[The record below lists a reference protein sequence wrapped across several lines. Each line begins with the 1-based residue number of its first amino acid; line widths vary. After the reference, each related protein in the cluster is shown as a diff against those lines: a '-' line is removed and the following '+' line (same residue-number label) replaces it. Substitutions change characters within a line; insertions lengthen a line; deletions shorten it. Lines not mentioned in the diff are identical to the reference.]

1 MIFIIMLNLPIN
13 GLNIMTN
20 KPLNTINIPKAL
32 GNLLKEQYSDT
43 VRFKF
48 TKVAPRKNPIIT
60 NITIKD
66 VPFDCITITGNQNRI
81 LEEINE
87 WINKRERWFL
97 ANLLDRPIPTSME
110 NVQNT
115 ILFFNLNLS
124 NMVGSVSRARM
135 SVNAVI
141 DKQEAISALLIP
153 IDHQVPS
160 KGPKKF

>member
-1 MIFIIMLNLPIN
+1 MILIIILNLPIN
-13 GLNIMTN
+13 GLNIITN
-20 KPLNTINIPKAL
+20 KPLNTMNIPKAL

-60 NITIKD
+60 NVTIKN
-66 VPFDCITITGNQNRI
+66 VPFDCATMTGNQNRNI
-81 LEEINE
+81 RRNQER
-87 WINKRERWFL
+87 INKRWFL
-97 ANLLDRPIPTSME
+97 TNVLDRPIPTSME

-124 NMVGSVSRARM
+124 NIVGSVSRARM

-160 KGPKKF
+160 KGSKKF

>member
-1 MIFIIMLNLPIN
+1 MILIIMLNLPIN

-20 KPLNTINIPKAL
+20 KPLDTINIPKAL

-60 NITIKD
+60 NVTIKN
-66 VPFDCITITGNQNRI
+66 VPFDCVTITGNQNTI
-81 LEEINE
+81 LKEINE
-87 WINKRERWFL
+87 RINKRWFL
-97 ANLLDRPIPTSME
+97 ANVLDRPIPTSME

-141 DKQEAISALLIP
+141 DKQEAISALFIP

>member
-1 MIFIIMLNLPIN
+1 
-13 GLNIMTN
+13 MTN

-66 VPFDCITITGNQNRI
+66 VPFDCITII
-81 LEEINE
+81 
-87 WINKRERWFL
+87 
-97 ANLLDRPIPTSME
+97 DRPIPTSME

-153 IDHQVPS
+153 IDHQVPILD
-160 KGPKKF
+160 KKNGVISLKLDSAT

>member
-1 MIFIIMLNLPIN
+1 MILIIMLNLPIN

-20 KPLNTINIPKAL
+20 KPLDTINIPKAL

-60 NITIKD
+60 NVTIKN
-66 VPFDCITITGNQNRI
+66 VPFDCVTITGNQNTI
-81 LEEINE
+81 LKEINE
-87 WINKRERWFL
+87 RINKRWFL
-97 ANLLDRPIPTSME
+97 AYVLDRPIPTNME

-141 DKQEAISALLIP
+141 DKQEAISALFIP

>member
-1 MIFIIMLNLPIN
+1 MILIIVLNLPIN

-20 KPLNTINIPKAL
+20 KPLDTINIPKAL

-60 NITIKD
+60 NVTIKN
-66 VPFDCITITGNQNRI
+66 VPFDCVTITGNQNTI
-81 LEEINE
+81 LKEINE
-87 WINKRERWFL
+87 RINKRWFL
-97 ANLLDRPIPTSME
+97 AYVLDRPIPTSME

-141 DKQEAISALLIP
+141 DKQEAISALFIP

>member
-1 MIFIIMLNLPIN
+1 MYPIN

-48 TKVAPRKNPIIT
+48 TKVAPRKNPITT
-60 NITIKD
+60 NITIKN
-66 VPFDCITITGNQNRI
+66 VPFDCITII
-81 LEEINE
+81 
-87 WINKRERWFL
+87 
-97 ANLLDRPIPTSME
+97 DRPIPTSME
-110 NVQNT
+110 NVQKT
-115 ILFFNLNLS
+115 TLFFNLNLS

>member
-1 MIFIIMLNLPIN
+1 MILIIILNLPIN
-13 GLNIMTN
+13 GLNIITN
-20 KPLNTINIPKAL
+20 KPLNTMNIPKAL

-60 NITIKD
+60 NVTIKN
-66 VPFDCITITGNQNRI
+66 VPFDCATMTGNQNGNIRRNQ
-81 LEEINE
+81 ER
-87 WINKRERWFL
+87 INKRWFL
-97 ANLLDRPIPTSME
+97 TNVLDRPIPTSME

-124 NMVGSVSRARM
+124 NIVGSVSRARM

-160 KGPKKF
+160 KGSKKF

>member
-1 MIFIIMLNLPIN
+1 MILIIILNLPIN
-13 GLNIMTN
+13 GLNIITN
-20 KPLNTINIPKAL
+20 KPLNTMNIPKAL
-32 GNLLKEQYSDT
+32 GNFLKEQYSDT

-60 NITIKD
+60 NVTIKN
-66 VPFDCITITGNQNRI
+66 VPFDCATMTGNQNRNI
-81 LEEINE
+81 RRNQER
-87 WINKRERWFL
+87 INKRWFL
-97 ANLLDRPIPTSME
+97 TNVLDRPIPTSME

-124 NMVGSVSRARM
+124 NIVGSVSRARM

-160 KGPKKF
+160 KGSKKF

>member
-1 MIFIIMLNLPIN
+1 MILIIMLNLPIN

-20 KPLNTINIPKAL
+20 KPLDTINIPKAL

-60 NITIKD
+60 NVTIKN
-66 VPFDCITITGNQNRI
+66 VPFDCVTITGNQNTI
-81 LEEINE
+81 LKEINE
-87 WINKRERWFL
+87 RINKRWFL
-97 ANLLDRPIPTSME
+97 AYVLDRPIPTSME

-141 DKQEAISALLIP
+141 DKQEAISALFIP

>member
-1 MIFIIMLNLPIN
+1 MLNLPIN

-20 KPLNTINIPKAL
+20 KPLDTINIPKAL

-60 NITIKD
+60 NVTIKN
-66 VPFDCITITGNQNRI
+66 VPFDCVTITGNQNTI
-81 LEEINE
+81 LKEINE
-87 WINKRERWFL
+87 RINKRWFL
-97 ANLLDRPIPTSME
+97 AYVLDRPIPTSME

-141 DKQEAISALLIP
+141 DKQEAISALFIP

>member
-1 MIFIIMLNLPIN
+1 MILIIMLNLPIN

-20 KPLNTINIPKAL
+20 KPLDTINIPKAL

-60 NITIKD
+60 NVIIKN
-66 VPFDCITITGNQNRI
+66 VPFDCVTITGNQNTI
-81 LEEINE
+81 LKEINE
-87 WINKRERWFL
+87 RINKRWFL
-97 ANLLDRPIPTSME
+97 AYVLDRPIPTSME

-141 DKQEAISALLIP
+141 DKQEAISALFIP

>member
-1 MIFIIMLNLPIN
+1 MILIIVLNLPIN

-20 KPLNTINIPKAL
+20 KPLDTINIPKAL

-60 NITIKD
+60 NVTIKN
-66 VPFDCITITGNQNRI
+66 VPFDCVTITGNQNTI
-81 LEEINE
+81 LKEINE
-87 WINKRERWFL
+87 RINKRWFL
-97 ANLLDRPIPTSME
+97 ANVLDRPIPTSME

-141 DKQEAISALLIP
+141 DKQEAISALFIP

>member
-1 MIFIIMLNLPIN
+1 MILIITLNLPIN
-13 GLNIMTN
+13 GLNIITN
-20 KPLNTINIPKAL
+20 KPLNTMNIPKAL

-43 VRFKF
+43 VRFKL

-60 NITIKD
+60 NVTIKN
-66 VPFDCITITGNQNRI
+66 VPFDCATMTGNDQNENIRRNQ
-81 LEEINE
+81 ER
-87 WINKRERWFL
+87 INKRWFL
-97 ANLLDRPIPTSME
+97 ANVLDRPIPTSME

-124 NMVGSVSRARM
+124 NIVGSVSRARM

-160 KGPKKF
+160 KGSKKF

>member
-1 MIFIIMLNLPIN
+1 MYPIN

-48 TKVAPRKNPIIT
+48 TKVAPRKNPITT
-60 NITIKD
+60 NITIKN
-66 VPFDCITITGNQNRI
+66 VPFDCITII
-81 LEEINE
+81 
-87 WINKRERWFL
+87 
-97 ANLLDRPIPTSME
+97 DRPIPTSME
-110 NVQNT
+110 NVQKT
-115 ILFFNLNLS
+115 TLFFNLNLS

-153 IDHQVPS
+153 IDHQVPMLDRKNGVIS
-160 KGPKKF
+160 LKLDSAT

>member
-1 MIFIIMLNLPIN
+1 MYPIN

-48 TKVAPRKNPIIT
+48 TKVAPRKNPITT
-60 NITIKD
+60 NITIKN
-66 VPFDCITITGNQNRI
+66 VPFDCITII
-81 LEEINE
+81 
-87 WINKRERWFL
+87 
-97 ANLLDRPIPTSME
+97 DRPIPTSME
-110 NVQNT
+110 NVQKT
-115 ILFFNLNLS
+115 TLFFNLNLS

-153 IDHQVPS
+153 IDHQVPILDRKNGVIS
-160 KGPKKF
+160 LKLDSAT